1 MRFDEL
7 LSLIGDEPVFSSSL
21 LSVVGISP
29 QQARLQLVRWVNAGR
44 LIQLRRSLYCL
55 NQLFQ
60 KIEPHPFLLA
70 NRIRK
75 ASYVS
80 LQSALS
86 HYNMIP
92 EHVPVVTS
100 VTTGRPKEVRTELG
114 TYAYRHVRKP
124 LFGGFLSVT
133 VAPGQ
138 SVFLATPEKALLD
151 LIYLTPGGDQA
162 AYIDELRL
170 QNETALSKQ
179 MLTNAARLFDSP
191 KIDRAAAAIL
201 AWMASQKGEAE

>member
-1 MRFDEL
+1 MRFDDFLGLVGE
-7 LSLIGDEPVFSSSL
+7 EPVFSSSL
-21 LSVVGISP
+21 LDVLGVSP
-29 QQARLQLVRWVNAGR
+29 RQARLQLVRWVNTGK
-44 LIQLRRSLYCL
+44 LIQLRRSLYAL
-55 NQLFQ
+55 NRPFR

-70 NRIRK
+70 NRVRK

-92 EHVPVVTS
+92 EYVPVVTS
-100 VTTGRPKEVRTELG
+100 ITTGRPDEVRTELG
-114 TYAYRHVRKP
+114 TYTFRHVRKP

-138 SVFLATPEKALLD
+138 SAFMATPEKALLD
-151 LIYLTPGGDQA
+151 LIYLTPGGDLK

-170 QNETALSKQ
+170 QNETALSTQ
-179 MLTNAARLFDSP
+179 SLTDAARLFDSP
-191 KIDRAAAAIL
+191 KIDRAVAVIL
-201 AWMASQKGEAE
+201 AWMASEKEQNP

>member
-1 MRFDEL
+1 MKFDEL
-7 LSLIGDEPVFSSSL
+7 LGLVGDEPVFSSSL
-21 LSVVGISP
+21 LGVVGVSP
-29 QQARLQLVRWVNAGR
+29 QQARLQLVRWVNAGK
-44 LIQLRRSLYCL
+44 LIQLRRGLYAL
-55 NQLFQ
+55 NRPFR

-92 EHVPVVTS
+92 EYVPVVTS
-100 VTTGRPKEVRTELG
+100 VTTGRPEEVRTELG
-114 TYAYRHVRKP
+114 TYAFRHVRKP
-124 LFGGFLSVT
+124 LFGGFLNVT

-138 SVFLATPEKALLD
+138 SAFLATPEKALLD
-151 LIYLTPGGDQA
+151 LIYLVPGGDQA

-170 QNETALSKQ
+170 QNETALSTQ
-179 MLTNAARLFDSP
+179 ALTDAAKLFDSP
-191 KIDRAAAAIL
+191 KIDRAVAGIRARV
-201 AWMASQKGEAE
+201 ASEKGETL

>member
-1 MRFDEL
+1 MKFDEL
-7 LSLIGDEPVFSSSL
+7 LGLVGDEPVFSSSL
-21 LSVVGISP
+21 LGVVGVSP
-29 QQARLQLVRWVNAGR
+29 QQARLQLVRWVNAGK
-44 LIQLRRSLYCL
+44 LIQLRRGLYAL
-55 NQLFQ
+55 NQPFR

-92 EHVPVVTS
+92 EYVPVVTS
-100 VTTGRPKEVRTELG
+100 VTTGRPEEVRTELG
-114 TYAYRHVRKP
+114 TYAFRHVRKP
-124 LFGGFLSVT
+124 LFGGFLNVT

-138 SVFLATPEKALLD
+138 SAFLATPEKALLD
-151 LIYLTPGGDQA
+151 LIYLVPGGDQA

-170 QNETALSKQ
+170 QNETALSTQ
-179 MLTNAARLFDSP
+179 ALADAAKLFDSP
-191 KIDRAAAAIL
+191 KIDRAVAGIRAR
-201 AWMASQKGEAE
+201 MASEKGETL